1 MGTLVPIGQSRPP
14 SKLLGRKGSTGSG
27 GNFTAEIVDSFP
39 RLSIRGKS
47 FWLRANGKEIRA
59 GAVDPEKGAILDIV
73 LVNASRHMAKSY
85 YKKAF
90 GGAGSNDQP
99 DCWSL
104 DSVRPDASIAKPVNE
119 ICLPCPMNAFNSAPS
134 GRGGKACAD
143 SKRVV
148 ITTADQLGKQEPVLL
163 IMRVPQQ
170 SHKNMKAHIEK
181 LAYHGYTEPY
191 AAVTRLSFDQAVEF
205 PKMLFDFV
213 EPLTD
218 DEFEAAEELA
228 NSKRVNDMLKNP
240 DFDNAA
246 SNEKV
251 ANDDDE
257 VVTTL
262 RHSKR
267 APQQGFGA
275 EGSEAEAPAEAAPA
289 KAETQS
295 ADTVDVPTGDEWE
308 DLGDGTEL
316 NLQTGDMRKKVI
328 EAEVLEPDPDVLQTS
343 DGRYFNRS
351 LKKFVDSPYKNA
363 KPAPISKIIEPEVE
377 DKPKRTRKPRAA
389 KVEEPVEE
397 PKEEPVQAVGGNGN
411 GVEAPKPKVV
421 AASPKLDALLG
432 GLVPNDDEK

>member
-14 SKLLGRKGSTGSG
+14 SKLLDRKSSTGSG

-148 ITTADQLGKQEPVLL
+148 ITTADQLGKQEPILL

-191 AAVTRLSFDQAVEF
+191 SAVTRLSFDQAVEF

-213 EPLTD
+213 EPLSD

-240 DFDNAA
+240 DFDNAT
-246 SNEKV
+246 SNEQV
-251 ANDDDE
+251 ANDDE
-257 VVTTL
+257 VTTL
-262 RHSKR
+262 RHKKR
-267 APQQGFGA
+267 VPQQGFEA
-275 EGSEAEAPAEAAPA
+275 EGEAEALAEAPPA
-289 KAETQS
+289 KAETKPTS
-295 ADTVDVPTGDEWE
+295 AADVPTDGEWE

-316 NLQTGDMRKKVI
+316 NLSTGDLRQKV
-328 EAEVLEPDPDVLQTS
+328 EPEVLELDPDVVQIKT

-363 KPAPISKIIEPEVE
+363 KPAPISQTKVEEPGVE
-377 DKPKRTRKPRAA
+377 EEKPKRTRKPRVA

-397 PKEEPVQAVGGNGN
+397 AKEEPVQAVSGNGN

-432 GLVPNDDEK
+432 GLVPNEDEK